1 MKRRQFIRYSGMGMA
16 TAIASGLMLRPN
28 KAIAQAAEGV
38 TVQYLGHT
46 CFLFTGNGLKVL
58 VNPYQTAGC
67 TAGYVLPDLK
77 PDVVLISSF
86 LLDEGAVDA
95 VPGNPKIISQR
106 GTHTFGEVKFQG
118 FSLPHDRQGGKRFGE
133 NIAWRWTQGGVNI
146 LHLGGA
152 AGDLATED
160 KILLGGADIL
170 LAPVGGGLK
179 AYNPQEARKVVK
191 TLNPRMV
198 IPTHY
203 RTAAANKE
211 SCDLA
216 PVDEFLALADDLE
229 VAQVGSDRFNV
240 KKSYLKDDQT
250 IVRILDYSS

>member
-1 MKRRQFIRYSGMGMA
+1 MKRRQFIRYGGMGVA
-16 TAIASGLMLRPN
+16 TAIASGLMPRQ
-28 KAIAQAAEGV
+28 AIAQADGV

-58 VNPYQTAGC
+58 VNPYQTVGC
-67 TAGYVLPDLK
+67 TAGYALPDLQ

-86 LLDEGAVDA
+86 LLDEGAVEL
-95 VPGNPKIISQR
+95 VKGNPEVISQR
-106 GTHTFGEVKFQG
+106 GTHRFGELEFKG
-118 FSLPHDRQGGKRFGE
+118 FSLAHDRENGRRFGN

-152 AGDLATED
+152 AGELATED
-160 KILLGGADIL
+160 KILLSGSDIL
-170 LAPVGGGLK
+170 LAPVGGGIK

-211 SCDLA
+211 NCDIA
-216 PVDEFLALADDLE
+216 PVDEFLSLAGDLE
-229 VAQVGSDRFNV
+229 VAEVGSDRFNV
-240 KKSYLKDDQT
+240 KKSYLQDGQT
-250 IVRILDYSS
+250 IVRVLDYTS